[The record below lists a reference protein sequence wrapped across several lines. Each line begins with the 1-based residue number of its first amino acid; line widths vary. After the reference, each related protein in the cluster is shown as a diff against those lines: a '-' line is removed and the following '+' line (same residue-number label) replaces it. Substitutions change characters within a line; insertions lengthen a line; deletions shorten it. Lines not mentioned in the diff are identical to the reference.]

1 MRAFVVISRLLPFI
15 VAFLRDRRRWIVVG
29 GPPRRT
35 LAQHQRR
42 ADALVDALAGLG
54 PTFIKLGQV
63 FASRAD
69 LLPGPYLAAMSRLT
83 DQVPALPPGVAERV
97 IEGELG
103 EPLPDVFERF
113 DAVPLAAASLGQVH
127 RARYK
132 GREVVVKVLRPGV
145 EESVREDLDVAF
157 RILNVLN
164 VLFPYHGM
172 RAMSAIVSEFAK
184 RIGDE
189 MDYREEAQNA
199 ESIRRSFEHE
209 PRVVVP
215 EVVTALIRRRVLV
228 LEYIEGTRIDRLHER
243 LAAGELELDDLM
255 RLLAE
260 VYLKMMLEDGFL
272 HADPHPGNLLVDGVR
287 RLVLLDFG
295 MVVRVEPEL
304 RRQLVQTVI
313 AAGRQDVDGV
323 VNGFYALGIL
333 DPDVDRGTVLDAARQ
348 LMSLA
353 QHEDSTPHSMQKVVE
368 EVLQTF
374 YEFPLT
380 LPSDLVYFG
389 RAAVLVEG
397 VALRYDPNYNVVAVT
412 RPVLARF
419 AARMLGAATADA
431 REKIADWG
439 LEIGAAA
446 RRIRDVV
453 RRMERDELRV
463 RWNAQ
468 ETAEFRRFLSQQVR
482 RALLAL
488 FSFTCAL
495 LSGMIWM
502 ATRKLYV
509 LLVGVTFSFGLFF
522 VILVLPGHLFQN
534 PLRFRRS
541 WPER

>member
-15 VAFLRDRRRWIVVG
+15 VAFLRDRRRWIVM
-29 GPPRRT
+29 GPPARRT
-35 LAQHQRR
+35 LAAHQRR
-42 ADALVDALAGLG
+42 ADRLVETLAGLG

-63 FASRAD
+63 FAARAD
-69 LLPGPYLAAMSRLT
+69 LLPGPYLTAMSRLT
-83 DQVPALPPGVAERV
+83 DQVPALAPGVAQQV
-97 IEGELG
+97 IEAELG
-103 EPLPDVFERF
+103 EPITEVFARF
-113 DAVPLAAASLGQVH
+113 DAMPLAAASLGQVH
-127 RARYK
+127 RANYR

-199 ESIRRSFEHE
+199 EGMRRSFERE

-215 EVVTALIRRRVLV
+215 EVVAPLTRRRVLV
-228 LEYIEGTRIDRLHER
+228 LEYVEGTRIDRLHER
-243 LAAGELELDDLM
+243 IAAGDVRLDELM

-272 HADPHPGNLLVDGVR
+272 HADPHPGNLLIDSEG

-295 MVVRVEPEL
+295 MVVRVQPEL
-304 RRQLVQTVI
+304 RLQLVQTVI

-333 DPDVDRGTVLDAARQ
+333 DPDVDRGTVQDAARQ
-348 LMSLA
+348 LMNLA
-353 QHEDSTPHSMQKVVE
+353 QREDQTPRSMQKVVE

-412 RPVLARF
+412 RPVLTRF

-431 REKIADWG
+431 RARITDWG
-439 LEIGAAA
+439 QEIGAAA
-446 RRIRDVV
+446 RRVREVV
-453 RRMERDELRV
+453 RRIERDELRV

-468 ETAEFRRFLSQQVR
+468 DASELRRFISQQVR

-488 FSFTCAL
+488 FSFTCAIL
-495 LSGMIWM
+495 TGMIWM
-502 ATRKLYV
+502 TTRKLYV
-509 LLVGVTFSFGLFF
+509 LLVGVAFSFGLFF
-522 VILVLPGHLFQN
+522 IILVLPGHLFQN
-534 PLRFRRS
+534 PLRFRRT

>member
-1 MRAFVVISRLLPFI
+1 MRAFVVIFRLLPFI
-15 VAFLRDRRRWIVVG
+15 LAFLRDRRRWIVLG
-29 GPPRRT
+29 APARRT
-35 LAQHQRR
+35 VAEHRQR
-42 ADALVDALAGLG
+42 ADHLVATLAALG
-54 PTFIKLGQV
+54 PTFVKLGQV
-63 FASRAD
+63 FAARAD

-83 DQVPALPPGVAERV
+83 DQVPALAPGVAEQV
-97 IEGELG
+97 IEAELG
-103 EPLPDVFERF
+103 EPVTETFARF

-127 RARYK
+127 RASYG

-164 VLFPYHGM
+164 ILFPYHGM
-172 RAMSAIVSEFAK
+172 RAMSAIVNEFAK

-199 ESIRRSFEHE
+199 DTMRRAFAAER
-209 PRVVVP
+209 RVLVP
-215 EVVTALIRRRVLV
+215 EVVTGLTRRRVLV
-228 LEYIEGTRIDRLHER
+228 LEYVEGTRIDRLHER
-243 LAAGELELDDLM
+243 IAAGDVRLDELM

-272 HADPHPGNLLVDGVR
+272 HADPHPGNLLIDPSG

-304 RRQLVQTVI
+304 RLQLVQTVI

-333 DPDVDRGTVLDAARQ
+333 DPDVDRGTVQDAARQ

-353 QHEDSTPHSMQKVVE
+353 QREDQTPRSMQKVVE

-397 VALRYDPNYNVVAVT
+397 VALRYDPNYNVVAVAQ
-412 RPVLARF
+412 PVLARF
-419 AARMLGAATADA
+419 AARLLGAATADA
-431 REKIADWG
+431 RARITDWG
-439 LEIGAAA
+439 QEVGAVA
-446 RRIRDVV
+446 RRIREVV

-468 ETAEFRRFLSQQVR
+468 DAAELRRFISQQVR

-495 LSGMIWM
+495 LSGMVWM
-502 ATRKLYV
+502 TTRKLYV
-509 LLVGVTFSFGLFF
+509 LLAGVALSFGLFF
-522 VILVLPGHLFQN
+522 LILVLPGHLFQN

>member
-15 VAFLRDRRRWIVVG
+15 VAFLRDRRRWVVVG
-29 GPPRRT
+29 GPARRT
-35 LAQHQRR
+35 LGEHQRR
-42 ADALVDALAGLG
+42 ADRLVETLAALG

-63 FASRAD
+63 FAARAD
-69 LLPGPYLAAMSRLT
+69 LLPGPYLSAMARLT
-83 DQVPALPPGVAERV
+83 DQVPALAPGVAQQV
-97 IEGELG
+97 IESELG
-103 EPLPDVFERF
+103 EPLTEVFGRF

-127 RARYK
+127 RASYR

-145 EESVREDLDVAF
+145 EESVRKDLDVAF

-199 ESIRRSFEHE
+199 EAMRRSFERE
-209 PRVVVP
+209 RRVVVP
-215 EVVTALIRRRVLV
+215 EVVSALTRRRVLV
-228 LEYIEGTRIDRLHER
+228 LEFVEGTRVDRLHDR
-243 LAAGELELDDLM
+243 IASGDLHLDDLM

-272 HADPHPGNLLVDGVR
+272 HADPHPGNLLIDPSG

-304 RRQLVQTVI
+304 RLQLVQTVI

-333 DPDVDRGTVLDAARQ
+333 DPDVDRGTVQDAARQ

-353 QHEDSTPHSMQKVVE
+353 QREDQTPRSMQKVVE

-412 RPVLARF
+412 RPVVTRF

-431 REKIADWG
+431 RAKITDWG
-439 LEIGAAA
+439 QEIGAAA
-446 RRIRDVV
+446 RRIREVV
-453 RRMERDELRV
+453 RRVERDELRV

-468 ETAEFRRFLSQQVR
+468 DASEFRRFISQQVR

-488 FSFTCAL
+488 FAFTCAI

-509 LLVGVTFSFGLFF
+509 LLVGVAFSFGLFF

-534 PLRFRRS
+534 PLRFRRT

>member
-15 VAFLRDRRRWIVVG
+15 LAFLRDRRRWIVLG
-29 GPPRRT
+29 APARRT
-35 LAQHQRR
+35 VAEHRQR
-42 ADALVDALAGLG
+42 ADRLVETLAALG
-54 PTFIKLGQV
+54 PTFVKLGQV
-63 FASRAD
+63 FAARAD

-83 DQVPALPPGVAERV
+83 DQVPALAPGVAEQV
-97 IEGELG
+97 IESELG
-103 EPLPDVFERF
+103 EPVTETFERF

-127 RARYK
+127 RASYG

-164 VLFPYHGM
+164 ILFPYHGM
-172 RAMSAIVSEFAK
+172 RAMSAIVNEFAK

-199 ESIRRSFEHE
+199 DSMRRSFAGER
-209 PRVVVP
+209 RVVVP
-215 EVVTALIRRRVLV
+215 EVVAGLTRRRVLV
-228 LEYIEGTRIDRLHER
+228 LEYVEGTRIDRLHER
-243 LAAGELELDDLM
+243 IAAGDVRLDDLM

-272 HADPHPGNLLVDGVR
+272 HADPHPGNLLIDPSG

-304 RRQLVQTVI
+304 RLQLVQTVI

-333 DPDVDRGTVLDAARQ
+333 DPDVDRGTVQDAARQ

-353 QHEDSTPHSMQKVVE
+353 QREDQTPRSMQKVVE

-397 VALRYDPNYNVVAVT
+397 VALRYDPNYNVVAVAQ
-412 RPVLARF
+412 PVLTRF

-431 REKIADWG
+431 RARITDWG
-439 LEIGAAA
+439 QELGAAA
-446 RRIRDVV
+446 RRLREVL
-453 RRMERDELRV
+453 RRVERDELRM

-468 ETAEFRRFLSQQVR
+468 DAAEFRRFISQQVR
-482 RALLAL
+482 RALLAF

-495 LSGMIWM
+495 LSGMVWM
-502 ATRKLYV
+502 TTRKLYV
-509 LLVGVTFSFGLFF
+509 LLAGVALSFGLFF
-522 VILVLPGHLFQN
+522 LILVLPGHLFQN
-534 PLRFRRS
+534 PLRFRRT

>member
-1 MRAFVVISRLLPFI
+1 MRALVVISRLLPFI
-15 VAFLRDRRRWIVVG
+15 FAFLRDRRRWIVLG
-29 GPPRRT
+29 APARRSIAEHRLRADDLVET
-35 LAQHQRR
+35 LA
-42 ADALVDALAGLG
+42 ALG
-54 PTFIKLGQV
+54 PTFVKLGQV
-63 FASRAD
+63 FAARAD
-69 LLPGPYLAAMSRLT
+69 LLPGPYLAAMARLT
-83 DQVPALPPGVAERV
+83 DQVPALAPGVAEQV
-97 IEGELG
+97 IEAELG
-103 EPLPDVFERF
+103 EPVTETFARF
-113 DAVPLAAASLGQVH
+113 DTVPLAAASLGQVH
-127 RARYK
+127 RARY
-132 GREVVVKVLRPGV
+132 GDREVVVKVLRPGV
-145 EESVREDLDVAF
+145 EESVRADLDVAF
-157 RILNVLN
+157 RILNLLN

-172 RAMSAIVSEFAK
+172 RAMSAIVNEFAK

-199 ESIRRSFEHE
+199 EMMRRCFAGER
-209 PRVVVP
+209 RVVVP
-215 EVVTALIRRRVLV
+215 EVVTGLTRRRVLV
-228 LEYIEGTRIDRLHER
+228 LEYVEGTRIDRLHER
-243 LAAGELELDDLM
+243 IASADVRLDDLM

-260 VYLKMMLEDGFL
+260 VYLKMMLEDGVL
-272 HADPHPGNLLVDGVR
+272 HADPHPGNLLVDPAG

-304 RRQLVQTVI
+304 RLQLVQTVI

-333 DPDVDRGTVLDAARQ
+333 DPDVDRGTVQDAARQ

-353 QHEDSTPHSMQKVVE
+353 QRDDQTPRSMQKVVE

-397 VALRYDPNYNVVAVT
+397 VALRYDPNYNIVAVAQ
-412 RPVLARF
+412 PVLTRF
-419 AARMLGAATADA
+419 AARLLGAATADA
-431 REKIADWG
+431 RARITDWG
-439 LEIGAAA
+439 QELGAAA
-446 RRIRDVV
+446 RRLREVL
-453 RRMERDELRV
+453 RRVERDELRT

-468 ETAEFRRFLSQQVR
+468 DAAEFRRFISQLVR

-495 LSGMIWM
+495 LSGMVWM
-502 ATRKLYV
+502 TTRKLYV
-509 LLVGVTFSFGLFF
+509 LLGGVALSFGLF
-522 VILVLPGHLFQN
+522 VLILVLPGHLFQN

>member
-1 MRAFVVISRLLPFI
+1 MRAFVVIWRLLPFI
-15 VAFLRDRRRWIVVG
+15 LAFLRDRRRWIALG
-29 GPPRRT
+29 GPARRS
-35 LAQHQRR
+35 LAEHQRR
-42 ADALVDALAGLG
+42 ADRLVDALAGLG

-69 LLPGPYLAAMSRLT
+69 LLPGPYLAAMARLT
-83 DQVPALPPGVAERV
+83 DQVPALLPGVAERV
-97 IEGELG
+97 IESELG
-103 EPLPDVFERF
+103 EPITEVFARF

-127 RARYK
+127 RASYQ

-145 EESVREDLDVAF
+145 EDSVREDLDVAF
-157 RILNVLN
+157 RVLNVLN

-199 ESIRRSFEHE
+199 ELMRRAFERE
-209 PRVVVP
+209 SRVVVP
-215 EVVTALIRRRVLV
+215 DVVTTLTRRRVLV
-228 LEYIEGTRIDRLHER
+228 LDYVEGTRIDRLHDR
-243 LAAGELELDDLM
+243 LASGDVRLDELM
-255 RLLAE
+255 RLLAD

-272 HADPHPGNLLVDGVR
+272 HADPHPGNLLIDLAG

-304 RRQLVQTVI
+304 RLQLVQTVI

-333 DPDVDRGTVLDAARQ
+333 DPDVDRGTVQDAARQ

-353 QHEDSTPHSMQKVVE
+353 QREDATPRSMQKVVDD
-368 EVLQTF
+368 VLRTF

-397 VALRYDPNYNVVAVT
+397 IALRYDPNYNVVAVT
-412 RPVLARF
+412 RPVLTRF
-419 AARMLGAATADA
+419 AARMLGAAAGDA
-431 REKIADWG
+431 KARITDWG
-439 LEIGAAA
+439 AELGAAA
-446 RRIRDVV
+446 RRIREVM
-453 RRMERDELRV
+453 RRVERDELRV

-495 LSGMIWM
+495 LSGMVWM
-502 ATRKLYV
+502 ATRRLYV

-534 PLRFRRS
+534 PLRFRRA